1 MGVGFL
7 HLRNTTLMENLET
20 VVKEDFS
27 ELQKIVERGEYI
39 TFILIWV
46 EVIEAK
52 GGGNR
57 KLEGGGGS
65 G

>member
-1 MGVGFL
+1 MD
-7 HLRNTTLMENLET
+7 NLET